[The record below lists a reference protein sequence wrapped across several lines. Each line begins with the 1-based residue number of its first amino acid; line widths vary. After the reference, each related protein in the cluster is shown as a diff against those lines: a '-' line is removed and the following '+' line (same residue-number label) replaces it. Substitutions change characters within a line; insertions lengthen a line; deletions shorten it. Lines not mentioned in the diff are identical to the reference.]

1 MTPEFSR
8 IWRLDA
14 LGIDRQVDIDAD
26 ATERAALAVRFAL
39 QSLDTLSAT
48 ATFHPVA
55 TGIEAKGRMKAK
67 AVQSCVITA
76 EPVPVK
82 IDLPFTIRFVAP
94 DATPVSEEIELDAED
109 CDVME
114 HDGSGI
120 DLGEAI
126 AQTLGLALDPYPR
139 APTADTRIKE
149 VGILSEEEAGPF
161 GALAALKDKMT
172 KG

>member
-14 LGIDRQVDIDAD
+14 LGIDRQVDIEAD
-26 ATERAALAVRFAL
+26 AAERDALAKRFDL

-55 TGIEAKGRMKAK
+55 AGIEAKGRMRAK
-67 AVQSCVITA
+67 AVQSCVITGEA
-76 EPVPVK
+76 VPAK

-94 DATPVSEEIELDAED
+94 DATPVSEELELDAED

-120 DLGEAI
+120 DLGEAV

-161 GALAALKDKMT
+161 GALAALKDKMK

>member
-14 LGIDRQVDIDAD
+14 LGIDRQVDIEAD
-26 ATERAALAVRFAL
+26 VAEREALAARFAL
-39 QSLDTLSAT
+39 QSLEALSAT
-48 ATFHPVA
+48 STFHPVA
-55 TGIEAKGRMKAK
+55 AGIEAKGRMKAK
-67 AVQSCVITA
+67 AVQSCVITG
-76 EPVPVK
+76 EPVPAK

-94 DATPVSEEIELDAED
+94 DAAAVSEEIELDAED

>member
-55 TGIEAKGRMKAK
+55 TGVEAKGRMKAK
-67 AVQSCVITA
+67 AVQSCVITG

-94 DATPVSEEIELDAED
+94 DAMPVSEEIELDAED

>member
-14 LGIDRQVDIDAD
+14 LGIDRQVEIEAD
-26 ATERAALAVRFAL
+26 VAERAALAARFGL
-39 QSLDTLSAT
+39 QSLDALSAT
-48 ATFHPVA
+48 ATFHPGTA
-55 TGIEAKGRMKAK
+55 GIEATGRMKAK
-67 AVQSCVITA
+67 GVQSCVITA
-76 EPVPVK
+76 EPVPAK
-82 IDLPFTIRFVAP
+82 IDQPFTIRFVAP
-94 DATPVSEEIELDAED
+94 DDTPVSEELELDAED

-114 HDGSGI
+114 HDGHGI

-139 APTADTRIKE
+139 APTAEARIKE
-149 VGILSEEEAGPF
+149 IGILSEEEAGPF
-161 GALAALKDKMT
+161 GALAALKDKMK

>member
-1 MTPEFSR
+1 MNPEFSR

-14 LGIDRQVDIDAD
+14 LGIDRQVEIKAD
-26 ATERAALAVRFAL
+26 ATERAALATRFAL

-48 ATFHPVA
+48 VTFHPVA
-55 TGIEAKGRMKAK
+55 AGIEAKGQMKAK
-67 AVQSCVITA
+67 AVQSCVITG
-76 EPVPVK
+76 EPVPAT
-82 IDLPFTIRFVAP
+82 IDQPFTIRFVAP
-94 DATPVSEEIELDAED
+94 DATPVSEELELDAED

-114 HDGSGI
+114 HDGQGI
-120 DLGEAI
+120 DLGEAV

-139 APTADTRIKE
+139 APTAEDRIKE
-149 VGILSEEEAGPF
+149 IGILSEEEAGPF

>member
-14 LGIDRQVDIDAD
+14 LGIDRQVEIEAD
-26 ATERAALAVRFAL
+26 AAEREALAARFAL
-39 QSLDTLSAT
+39 QALEALAAT

-55 TGIEAKGRMKAK
+55 AGIEAKGRMKAK
-67 AVQSCVITA
+67 AVQSCVITG
-76 EPVPVK
+76 EPVPAK

-94 DATPVSEEIELDAED
+94 DAAVSEEIELDAED

-172 KG
+172 RG